1 MSSSAQSVTRGGNP
15 TTYLK
20 SLRAREALT
29 SDLLGQLNDWLDQPL
44 SAVNARLDEK
54 RNAQTLAIAILEH
67 TDEPILRHKALLLCS
82 VLVEETKD
90 LHQEERLKVLIRSIL
105 VDSKSNIWE
114 QVGALLLC
122 RRIEHPTTAA
132 NYLAAVLDASRRRE
146 DGFFLRANLM
156 EHARDNRELFH
167 FLEPQL
173 PSLLHDASAYVRIRG
188 LELLCVRQA
197 YSFLFKRCEVGD
209 ANPQVQTALFHSFA
223 ELLFA
228 CDDEGLQ
235 RVEPLFSILYG
246 QFTLEARIAFLLNM
260 NELLMKALRQN
271 LPIHKVRMES
281 LKNILHIIRSD
292 ECDVLRRHSSFAHQC
307 LQILQHQ
314 KKRDDFLRL
323 NEALAQPRNFDEW
336 VLPKEADI
344 SELAPS
350 LTVLAYSGLGYE
362 LMETSSTLNIRPA
375 YGTSFSLW
383 RFIHEMK
390 RPSGNKRQGAAH
402 WRSRHLQGT
411 IRIPSSL
418 TCELVATTVPGEPL
432 YIPEAGGWRPWLPL
446 LCDIYRMI
454 FRFPLLKIFTPDGVT
469 TVKRPASWS
478 QRFKAWTHFV
488 FAYERV
494 GRLRNWTTRQGGD
507 PAAYI
512 KHLRDLGFSI
522 RFEPAVVGEKDVTIM
537 KFFGRES

>member
-1 MSSSAQSVTRGGNP
+1 MLGRNP
-15 TTYLK
+15 TSFLEG
-20 SLRAREALT
+20 LRAREVLT
-29 SDLLGQLNDWLDQPL
+29 GDLLGQLNDWLDQPL

-54 RNAQTLAIAILEH
+54 RNVQTLAIAILEN

-82 VLVEETKD
+82 GLVEETQD
-90 LHQEERLKVLIRSIL
+90 PHQEERLRVLIRSML
-105 VDSKSNIWE
+105 ADFKSNIWE
-114 QVGALLLC
+114 QVGALLLG

-132 NYLAAVLDASRRRE
+132 NHLATALDASRRRE

-156 EHARDNRELFH
+156 EHARDDRELFH

-188 LELLCVRQA
+188 LELLCVRQEYA
-197 YSFLFKRCEVGD
+197 LLFKRCEDGD
-209 ANPQVQTALFHSFA
+209 ADPQVQTALFHSFA

-228 CDDEGLQ
+228 CDAEDLQ
-235 RVEPLFSILYG
+235 RIEPLFSSLNG
-246 QFTLEARIAFLLNM
+246 QFKLEARIAFLLNM
-260 NELLMKALRQN
+260 NEHLMRALRQN
-271 LPIHKVRMES
+271 LPIPKVRMET
-281 LKNILHIIRSD
+281 LENILHIIRRD
-292 ECDVLRRHSSFAHQC
+292 EHDVLRRHSSFAYQC

-314 KKRDDFLRL
+314 KQRDEFLRL
-323 NEALAQPRNFDEW
+323 HEALGQSRKFEEW
-336 VLPKEADI
+336 VLPKETEV
-344 SELAPS
+344 SELAPL
-350 LTVLAYSGLGYE
+350 LTVLAYSDLGYE
-362 LMETSSTLNIRPA
+362 LMETPSTLNIRPA

-402 WRSRHLQGT
+402 WRSRHLQGS

-469 TVKRPASWS
+469 TVKRPNSWS
-478 QRFKAWTHFV
+478 QRFRAWTHLV

-494 GRLRNWTTRQGGD
+494 SRLRNWTTRHGGD

-512 KHLRDLGFSI
+512 KHLSELGFSI
-522 RFEPAVVGEKDVTIM
+522 RFEPAVAGEKDVTVM
-537 KFFGRES
+537 KFFGSES